1 MQKFAIIDIGS
12 NSMRMLIIAMNNKSF
27 RVLDEVKETVR
38 LGKDMHLNY
47 LNPERMEKAFK
58 TLRFFKSLCDAQEI
72 YNIRIVATE
81 AVRKAKNQKEFLD
94 YVKKNLNLDVQVL
107 TGKEEAYY
115 DYFGTVNTL
124 EVSSALLMDIGGSST
139 EFILMKDRKI
149 HESIS
154 IPIGAINLTENFSLN
169 ILIDAEKELR
179 MDDFLSNELNN
190 IPWLKEAK
198 GLPLIGIGGSLRN
211 IAKIHLKR
219 ENYPLNIL
227 HNYKIKASDIKDIYK
242 HMKSLDSNQRKKI
255 KGLSKDRIDVF
266 LGPLAFVTKV
276 INSYDIEN
284 VIISGSGI
292 REGLLFEHMVKDEVI
307 ENVLDSSL
315 ENHLELYD
323 INRAH
328 ATNVLKLSN
337 SLLKE
342 LTPILNNSN
351 SLNKVLKVASL
362 LHDCGVRIN
371 YYQNHELAL
380 QILLKSKINGLSHK
394 EIIMSA
400 YTAAYFNKNELK
412 ISEKNFDK
420 ILSEEDIKIIN
431 ELRILL
437 RIAKN
442 LDRAMDGNVENLKC
456 KISHN
461 EVYIKLS
468 SKKDPSLEI
477 LSALDCS
484 QLFRKTFD
492 RKLIIA

>member
-38 LGKDMHLNY
+38 LGKDMHLNC
-47 LNPERMEKAFK
+47 LNPDRMEKAFK
-58 TLRFFKSLCDAQEI
+58 TLKFFKSLCDAQEI
-72 YNIRIVATE
+72 NNIRIVATE
-81 AVRKAKNQKEFLD
+81 AVRKAKNQKEFLN
-94 YVKKNLNLDVQVL
+94 YIKENLNLDIQVL
-107 TGKEEAYY
+107 SGNEEAYY

-149 HESIS
+149 KESIS
-154 IPIGAINLTENFSLN
+154 IPIGAINLTENFSLDT
-169 ILIDAEKELR
+169 LIDDEKELE
-179 MDDFLSNELNN
+179 MDDFLSDKLAD
-190 IPWLKEAK
+190 ITWLKEAK

-211 IAKIHLKR
+211 IAKIHSKR
-219 ENYPLNIL
+219 ENYPLDIL
-227 HNYKIKASDIKDIYK
+227 HNYELKASDIKDIYK
-242 HMKSLDSNQRKKI
+242 HISSLDVNQRKKV

-266 LGPLAFVTKV
+266 LGPLALVTKV
-276 INSYDIEN
+276 LNSYDIEN

-292 REGLLFEHMVKDEVI
+292 REGLLFEHMLKDNIVES
-307 ENVLDSSL
+307 VLDSSL

-323 INRAH
+323 INKVH
-328 ATNVLKLSN
+328 ASNVLKLSS

-342 LTPILNNSN
+342 FSPILKNSK
-351 SLNKVLKVASL
+351 SSSKVLKVASL

-394 EIIMSA
+394 EIVMSA
-400 YTAAYFNKNELK
+400 YTAAYFNKNDLK
-412 ISEKNFDK
+412 INEKNFDK
-420 ILSEEDIKIIN
+420 LLSKEDVDTIN
-431 ELRILL
+431 KLRILL

-442 LDRAMDGNVENLKC
+442 LDRAMDGNIETLKC
-456 KISHN
+456 NISLD
-461 EVYIKLS
+461 EVYIKVK

-484 QLFRKTFD
+484 QLFKKTFD
-492 RKLIIA
+492 KKLIIA

>member
-47 LNPERMEKAFK
+47 LNPDRMEKAFK
-58 TLRFFKSLCDAQEI
+58 TLKFFKSLCDAQEI
-72 YNIRIVATE
+72 NNIRIVATE
-81 AVRKAKNQKEFLD
+81 AVRKAKNQKEFLN
-94 YVKKNLNLDVQVL
+94 YIKENLNLDIQVL

-149 HESIS
+149 EESIS
-154 IPIGAINLTENFSLN
+154 IPIGAINLTENFSLDT
-169 ILIDAEKELR
+169 LIDDEKELK
-179 MDDFLSNELNN
+179 MDDFLSDKLAD
-190 IPWLKEAK
+190 ITWLKEAT

-211 IAKIHLKR
+211 IAKIHSKR
-219 ENYPLNIL
+219 ENYPLDIL
-227 HNYKIKASDIKDIYK
+227 HNYELKASDINDIYK
-242 HMKSLDSNQRKKI
+242 HISSLDVNQRKKV

-266 LGPLAFVTKV
+266 LGPLALITKV
-276 INSYDIEN
+276 LNSYDIEN

-292 REGLLFEHMVKDEVI
+292 REGLLFEHMLKDNIVES
-307 ENVLDSSL
+307 VLDASL

-323 INRAH
+323 INKVH
-328 ATNVLKLSN
+328 ASNVLKLSS

-342 LTPILNNSN
+342 LSPIFKS
-351 SLNKVLKVASL
+351 SKSSSKVLKVASL

-394 EIIMSA
+394 EIVMSA
-400 YTAAYFNKNELK
+400 YTAAYFNKNDLK
-412 ISEKNFDK
+412 ISEKNLDK
-420 ILSEEDIKIIN
+420 LLSKEDVDTIN
-431 ELRILL
+431 KLRILL

-442 LDRAMDGNVENLKC
+442 LDRAMDGNIEALKC
-456 KISHN
+456 DISLD
-461 EVYIKLS
+461 EVYIKVK

-492 RKLIIA
+492 KKLIIA